1 MDISI
6 WTLAVTPG
14 IILAVIIYLVDR
26 YDREPL
32 PLLFKIF
39 ALGAF
44 SVFPVIVVE
53 NILLSL
59 NIFSGALSGLYV
71 SFIVA
76 GFTEEYFKRLVV
88 LRWAFND
95 THFNEKLDGIV
106 FSVFSALGFATIE
119 NISYVVFR
127 YSNVYVGLLRGI
139 LSVPAHMLF
148 AITMGYYLSLVKYCK
163 SCGYEDKE
171 NYFKK
176 SLYVPMVLHGT
187 FNFILMLGFERY
199 LVVFLVYIGYL
210 WTVNIKRLREYARE
224 SRIRHRE
231 DGDEY

>member
-1 MDISI
+1 MGISI

-39 ALGAF
+39 MLGAF
-44 SVFPVIVVE
+44 SVFPVIIVE

-59 NIFSGALSGLYV
+59 NVFSGALSGLYV

-88 LRWAFND
+88 LKWAFND

-127 YSNVYVGLLRGI
+127 YSNVYVGFLRGI

-163 SCGYEDKE
+163 NCGYEDKQ
-171 NYFKK
+171 NYLKK
-176 SLYVPMVLHGT
+176 SLYVPMILHGT

-199 LVVFLVYIGYL
+199 LMLFLVYVGYL
-210 WTVNIKRLREYARE
+210 WTVNIKRLKEYARE
-224 SRIRHRE
+224 SRVQHRE

>member
-1 MDISI
+1 MGISI

-39 ALGAF
+39 MLGAF
-44 SVFPVIVVE
+44 SVFPVIIVE

-59 NIFSGALSGLYV
+59 NVFSGALSGLYI

-119 NISYVVFR
+119 NISYV
-127 YSNVYVGLLRGI
+127 
-139 LSVPAHMLF
+139 
-148 AITMGYYLSLVKYCK
+148 
-163 SCGYEDKE
+163 
-171 NYFKK
+171 
-176 SLYVPMVLHGT
+176 
-187 FNFILMLGFERY
+187 
-199 LVVFLVYIGYL
+199 
-210 WTVNIKRLREYARE
+210 
-224 SRIRHRE
+224 
-231 DGDEY
+231 

>member
-1 MDISI
+1 MGIRI

-14 IILAVIIYLVDR
+14 IVLAILIYLVDR

-39 ALGAF
+39 ALGAL
-44 SVFPVIVVE
+44 SVFPVIAVE
-53 NILLSL
+53 NMLLSV
-59 NIFSGALSGLYV
+59 NVFSGVMSGVYT

-76 GFTEEYFKRLVV
+76 GLTEEYFKRQVV
-88 LRWAFND
+88 LSMAFND
-95 THFNEKLDGIV
+95 VHFNEKIDGIV
-106 FSVFSALGFATIE
+106 FSVFSALGFATVE

-127 YSNVYVGLLRGI
+127 YSNIYVGFLRGV

-148 AITMGYYLSLVKYCK
+148 AITMGYYISLAKYCR
-163 SCGYEDKE
+163 SCGYAQRGTYLKR
-171 NYFKK
+171 
-176 SLYVPMVLHGT
+176 SLYVPMLLHGT

-199 LVVFLVYIGYL
+199 LVLFVIYVGYL
-210 WTVNIKRLREYARE
+210 WFVNIKKLKEYARD
-224 SRIRHRE
+224 SRITHRE